1 VLTLRRDGPG
11 VRVPLSKAT
20 LVGRGRTLA
29 TVGLVRLQIEVKWDD
44 RSICCNLAV
53 PVRAAQGDV
62 DGIVPAQYD
71 LDRTASRALDA
82 LSYEVKEM
90 TKDGE

>member
-1 VLTLRRDGPG
+1 
-11 VRVPLSKAT
+11 
-20 LVGRGRTLA
+20 
-29 TVGLVRLQIEVKWDD
+29 LQIEVTWEG

-53 PVRAAQGDV
+53 PMRPADTDV
-62 DGIVPAQYD
+62 EGIAPAQYD

-90 TKDGE
+90 KGEGAG